1 MCLINYQGTLYEV
14 YFPFIYSFGDNPSL
28 PRMLFNFFLSLSSNF
43 FSMLSHPYIL
53 TIILQYRLRTCKDFI
68 MILREMRDMNTE
80 GIMKAVK
87 EEQSREDKVFTGLE
101 FNVRENTVVVNFLYD
116 DNFDNLG
123 EDQYVPHAVDPVFL
137 NEDEMDNL
145 ILKLN
150 EKNVRYHIRQ
160 DEFL

>member
-1 MCLINYQGTLYEV
+1 
-14 YFPFIYSFGDNPSL
+14 DNPSL
-28 PRMLFNFFLSLSSNF
+28 PRMLFTFFLSLSSNF

-53 TIILQYRLRTCKDFI
+53 TIILQYRLRTCKDSI

-101 FNVRENTVVVNFLYD
+101 INVREDMVVGSFVD
-116 DNFDNLG
+116 GENFDDLG
-123 EDQYVPHAVDPVFL
+123 EDQYVPHAGYPVFL

-150 EKNVRYHIRQ
+150 EKKVRYHIRQ

>member
-1 MCLINYQGTLYEV
+1 
-14 YFPFIYSFGDNPSL
+14 
-28 PRMLFNFFLSLSSNF
+28 
-43 FSMLSHPYIL
+43 
-53 TIILQYRLRTCKDFI
+53 